1 MSREQRG
8 PNEKLGTVL
17 ALAGISNAGLA
28 RRVNDLGAQR
38 GLTLRYDKTSVA
50 RWVSKGMVPQGAAP
64 HLIAAAIGAKL
75 GRPVPLH
82 EIGLA
87 DADPAPEVG
96 LAFPR
101 DVAEAVRS
109 ATELYRL
116 DLAGR
121 RAGSGGIWQ
130 SLAGSFSVSAYAT
143 PASRWLISPA
153 DPSVERDANAA
164 RTAVLGPQGT
174 TEGARTGA
182 GAHGAPGRAAGS
194 SDVETTTESSTTA
207 PAASSTEP
215 SPTPDTADG
224 AAHGTPDAGGYS
236 RVPAGPAETPGS
248 RRQSGPPA
256 AAGARPAAGA
266 QAADPPGPGTP
277 APGSPRTAS
286 IPTQPGP
293 QNTSASGTAASA
305 SARAVR
311 SDRAAKAAPAPSAP
325 PRRGG
330 GGASTGTG
338 TGTLAPPVTS
348 DISPLR
354 VGHSDVAKLREA
366 AQDARRWDSKYGG
379 GDWRSSMV
387 PECLRVDAAPLLL
400 GSYSDEVGRALFG
413 AAAELTRLA
422 GWMAFDTGQQE
433 AAQRYYIQ
441 ALRLARAAADV
452 PLGGYVLASMSLQAT
467 YRGFAD
473 EGVDL
478 AQAAVERNRG
488 LATARTMSF
497 FRLVEARAHA
507 KANDAPAAGA
517 ALKAAEGWL
526 ERSRDGDADPSWLGF
541 YSYDRFAADAAECHL
556 DLKAPRQVRRFTEQA
571 LSRPTEEFVRSHGL
585 RLVVSAVAELESGN
599 LDAACAAGTRAVE
612 VAGRISSA
620 RTTEYVRDLL
630 HRLEPYGH
638 EPRVAELRE
647 RARPLLV
654 APA

>member
-8 PNEKLGTVL
+8 PNEKLGAVL

-64 HLIAAAIGAKL
+64 HLIAAAIGQKL

-101 DVAEAVRS
+101 DVGQAVKS

-130 SLAGSFSVSAYAT
+130 SLAGSFAVSAYAT
-143 PASRWLISPA
+143 PASRWLITPA
-153 DPSVERDANAA
+153 DSSVAREASPSD
-164 RTAVLGPQGT
+164 GS
-174 TEGARTGA
+174 
-182 GAHGAPGRAAGS
+182 GAPL
-194 SDVETTTESSTTA
+194 
-207 PAASSTEP
+207 
-215 SPTPDTADG
+215 
-224 AAHGTPDAGGYS
+224 
-236 RVPAGPAETPGS
+236 
-248 RRQSGPPA
+248 
-256 AAGARPAAGA
+256 
-266 QAADPPGPGTP
+266 
-277 APGSPRTAS
+277 
-286 IPTQPGP
+286 
-293 QNTSASGTAASA
+293 
-305 SARAVR
+305 
-311 SDRAAKAAPAPSAP
+311 K
-325 PRRGG
+325 
-330 GGASTGTG
+330 
-338 TGTLAPPVTS
+338 
-348 DISPLR
+348 
-354 VGHSDVAKLREA
+354 VGHSDVRKLREA
-366 AQDARRWDSKYGG
+366 AEDARRWDSKYGG

-387 PECLRVDAAPLLL
+387 PECLRVEAAPLLL
-400 GSYSDEVGRALFG
+400 GSYSDDVGRSLFG

-467 YRGFAD
+467 YRGFGD

-478 AQAAVERNRG
+478 AQAALERNRG
-488 LATARTMSF
+488 LATARTLSF

-507 KANDAPAAGA
+507 RAGDAQAAGA
-517 ALKAAEGWL
+517 ALRSAESWL
-526 ERSRDGDADPSWLGF
+526 ERSRPGDSDPSWLGF
-541 YSYDRFAADAAECHL
+541 YSYDRFAADAAECYR

-571 LSRPTEEFVRSHGL
+571 LSKPTEEFVRSHGL

-599 LDAACAAGTRAVE
+599 LDAACEQGVRAVE

-620 RTTEYVRDLL
+620 RTTEYVKDLL
-630 HRLEPYGH
+630 HRLEPYGD
-638 EPRVAELRE
+638 EPRVVELRE
-647 RARPLLV
+647 RARPLLMTT
-654 APA
+654 A

>member
-50 RWVSKGMVPQGAAP
+50 RWVAKGMVPQGAAP
-64 HLIAAAIGAKL
+64 HLIAAAIGQKL

-101 DVAEAVRS
+101 DVGEAVRS
-109 ATELYRL
+109 ATDLYRL

-121 RAGSGGIWQ
+121 RAGGGGIWQ
-130 SLAGSFSVSAYAT
+130 SLAGSFAVSAYAT
-143 PASRWLISPA
+143 PASRWLITPA
-153 DPSVERDANAA
+153 DPSVER
-164 RTAVLGPQGT
+164 
-174 TEGARTGA
+174 E
-182 GAHGAPGRAAGS
+182 AP
-194 SDVETTTESSTTA
+194 
-207 PAASSTEP
+207 
-215 SPTPDTADG
+215 
-224 AAHGTPDAGGYS
+224 
-236 RVPAGPAETPGS
+236 
-248 RRQSGPPA
+248 PPA
-256 AAGARPAAGA
+256 
-266 QAADPPGPGTP
+266 
-277 APGSPRTAS
+277 
-286 IPTQPGP
+286 
-293 QNTSASGTAASA
+293 
-305 SARAVR
+305 
-311 SDRAAKAAPAPSAP
+311 
-325 PRRGG
+325 G
-330 GGASTGTG
+330 GGAAAATEH
-338 TGTLAPPVTS
+338 A
-348 DISPLR
+348 R

-366 AQDARRWDSKYGG
+366 AEDARRWDSKYGG

-413 AAAELTRLA
+413 ATAELTRLA

-478 AQAAVERNRG
+478 AQAALERNRG

-507 KANDAPAAGA
+507 KAGDGVAAAGA
-517 ALKAAEGWL
+517 LKSAEGWL
-526 ERSRDGDADPSWLGF
+526 ERSREGDGDPTWLGF
-541 YSYDRFAADAAECHL
+541 YSYDRFCADAAECYR
-556 DLKAPRQVRRFTEQA
+556 DLKAPREVRRFTEQA

-630 HRLEPYGH
+630 HRLEPYGD
-638 EPRVAELRE
+638 EPRVMELRE

-654 APA
+654 TPA

>member
-8 PNEKLGTVL
+8 PNEKLGAVL

-64 HLIAAAIGAKL
+64 HLIAAAIGQKL

-101 DVAEAVRS
+101 DVGQAVRS
-109 ATELYRL
+109 ATDLYRL

-130 SLAGSFSVSAYAT
+130 SLAGSFAVSAYAT
-143 PASRWLISPA
+143 PASRWLITPA
-153 DPSVERDANAA
+153 DSSVARDAS
-164 RTAVLGPQGT
+164 PS
-174 TEGARTGA
+174 EGS
-182 GAHGAPGRAAGS
+182 GAPL
-194 SDVETTTESSTTA
+194 
-207 PAASSTEP
+207 
-215 SPTPDTADG
+215 
-224 AAHGTPDAGGYS
+224 
-236 RVPAGPAETPGS
+236 
-248 RRQSGPPA
+248 
-256 AAGARPAAGA
+256 
-266 QAADPPGPGTP
+266 
-277 APGSPRTAS
+277 
-286 IPTQPGP
+286 
-293 QNTSASGTAASA
+293 
-305 SARAVR
+305 
-311 SDRAAKAAPAPSAP
+311 K
-325 PRRGG
+325 
-330 GGASTGTG
+330 
-338 TGTLAPPVTS
+338 
-348 DISPLR
+348 
-354 VGHSDVAKLREA
+354 VGHSDVQKLREA
-366 AQDARRWDSKYGG
+366 AEDARRWDSKYGG

-387 PECLRVDAAPLLL
+387 PECLRVEAAPLLL

-413 AAAELTRLA
+413 ASAELTRLA

-467 YRGFAD
+467 YRGFGD

-478 AQAAVERNRG
+478 AQAALERNRG

-507 KANDAPAAGA
+507 RASDAHAAGA
-517 ALKAAEGWL
+517 ALRSSESWL
-526 ERSRDGDADPSWLGF
+526 ERARDGDGDPSWLGF
-541 YSYDRFAADAAECHL
+541 YGYDRFAADAAECYR

-571 LSRPTEEFVRSHGL
+571 LSKPTEEFVRSHGL

-599 LDAACAAGTRAVE
+599 LDAACEQGVRAVE

-620 RTTEYVRDLL
+620 RTTEYVKDLL
-630 HRLEPYGH
+630 HRLEPYGD
-638 EPRVAELRE
+638 EPRVVELRE
-647 RARPLLV
+647 RARPLLMT
-654 APA
+654 PA

>member
-1 MSREQRG
+1 MSRELRE
-8 PNEKLGTVL
+8 PNEKLGAVL

-101 DVAEAVRS
+101 DVGAAVRS
-109 ATELYRL
+109 ATDLYRL

-121 RAGSGGIWQ
+121 RGGGGIWQ

-153 DPSVERDANAA
+153 DSSVA
-164 RTAVLGPQGT
+164 REPGPVRQPV
-174 TEGARTGA
+174 A
-182 GAHGAPGRAAGS
+182 
-194 SDVETTTESSTTA
+194 
-207 PAASSTEP
+207 
-215 SPTPDTADG
+215 
-224 AAHGTPDAGGYS
+224 
-236 RVPAGPAETPGS
+236 AETPPEI
-248 RRQSGPPA
+248 PPA
-256 AAGARPAAGA
+256 AVAQPVGRPAAQPSAAA
-266 QAADPPGPGTP
+266 QPSTAQPSTVGHRSAAGHPSAVGHRSAVTQPSAAASPSPVVP
-277 APGSPRTAS
+277 A
-286 IPTQPGP
+286 QPGP
-293 QNTSASGTAASA
+293 ETPLGQGPLPSPAQAPAQ
-305 SARAVR
+305 
-311 SDRAAKAAPAPSAP
+311 APAP
-325 PRRGG
+325 
-330 GGASTGTG
+330 ASTPASIGPT
-338 TGTLAPPVTS
+338 APLLDV
-348 DISPLR
+348 SPQR
-354 VGHSDVAKLREA
+354 VGHSDVTKLREA
-366 AQDARRWDSKYGG
+366 AEDARRWDSKYGG

-400 GSYSDEVGRALFG
+400 GSYTDEVGRALFG
-413 AAAELTRLA
+413 ATAELTRLA

-467 YRGFAD
+467 YRDFPD

-507 KANDAPAAGA
+507 KAGDPVAAGA
-517 ALKAAEGWL
+517 ALRAAEGWL
-526 ERSRDGDADPSWLGF
+526 ERARAGDADPTWLGF
-541 YSYDRFAADAAECHL
+541 YSYDRFAADAAECYR
-556 DLKAPRQVRRFTEQA
+556 DLKLPRQVRRFTEQA
-571 LSRPTEEFVRSHGL
+571 LSRPTEEYVRSHGL

-630 HRLEPYGH
+630 HRLEPYGD

>member
-64 HLIAAAIGAKL
+64 HLIAAAIGQKL

-101 DVAEAVRS
+101 DVGQAVRA

-121 RAGSGGIWQ
+121 RAGTGGIWQ
-130 SLAGSFSVSAYAT
+130 SLAGSFAVSAYAT
-143 PASRWLISPA
+143 PASRWLITPA
-153 DPSVERDANAA
+153 DSSVA
-164 RTAVLGPQGT
+164 R
-174 TEGARTGA
+174 E
-182 GAHGAPGRAAGS
+182 AGS
-194 SDVETTTESSTTA
+194 
-207 PAASSTEP
+207 
-215 SPTPDTADG
+215 
-224 AAHGTPDAGGYS
+224 
-236 RVPAGPAETPGS
+236 AEGS
-248 RRQSGPPA
+248 
-256 AAGARPAAGA
+256 
-266 QAADPPGPGTP
+266 
-277 APGSPRTAS
+277 GSPL
-286 IPTQPGP
+286 
-293 QNTSASGTAASA
+293 
-305 SARAVR
+305 
-311 SDRAAKAAPAPSAP
+311 K
-325 PRRGG
+325 
-330 GGASTGTG
+330 
-338 TGTLAPPVTS
+338 
-348 DISPLR
+348 
-354 VGHSDVAKLREA
+354 VGHSDVQKLREA
-366 AQDARRWDSKYGG
+366 AEDARRWDSKYGG

-387 PECLRVDAAPLLL
+387 PECLRVEAAPLLL

-413 AAAELTRLA
+413 ASAELTRLA

-452 PLGGYVLASMSLQAT
+452 PLGGYVLATMSLQAT
-467 YRGFAD
+467 YRGFGD

-478 AQAAVERNRG
+478 AQAALERNRG

-507 KANDAPAAGA
+507 RAGDAAAAGA

-526 ERSRDGDADPSWLGF
+526 ERARDGDNDPTWLGF
-541 YSYDRFAADAAECHL
+541 YGYDRFAADAAECYR

-599 LDAACAAGTRAVE
+599 LDAACEQGVRAVE

-620 RTTEYVRDLL
+620 RTTEYVKDLL
-630 HRLEPYGH
+630 HRLEPYGD
-638 EPRVAELRE
+638 EPRVIELRE
-647 RARPLLV
+647 RARPLLMT
-654 APA
+654 PA

>member
-1 MSREQRG
+1 MSRELRE
-8 PNEKLGTVL
+8 PNEKLGAVL

-101 DVAEAVRS
+101 DMGAAVRS
-109 ATELYRL
+109 ATDLYRL

-121 RAGSGGIWQ
+121 RGGGGIWQ
-130 SLAGSFSVSAYAT
+130 SLAGSFSVAAYAT

-153 DPSVERDANAA
+153 DGSVA
-164 RTAVLGPQGT
+164 R
-174 TEGARTGA
+174 E
-182 GAHGAPGRAAGS
+182 
-194 SDVETTTESSTTA
+194 
-207 PAASSTEP
+207 
-215 SPTPDTADG
+215 
-224 AAHGTPDAGGYS
+224 
-236 RVPAGPAETPGS
+236 PAGPAPAPA
-248 RRQSGPPA
+248 GPAPA
-256 AAGARPAAGA
+256 AVAVPVQPSGEQGPAGPA
-266 QAADPPGPGTP
+266 GPEPQPSAHQPLQPQPQPQSQPQSSDP
-277 APGSPRTAS
+277 AP
-286 IPTQPGP
+286 Q
-293 QNTSASGTAASA
+293 
-305 SARAVR
+305 
-311 SDRAAKAAPAPSAP
+311 
-325 PRRGG
+325 
-330 GGASTGTG
+330 
-338 TGTLAPPVTS
+338 
-348 DISPLR
+348 R

-366 AQDARRWDSKYGG
+366 AEDARRWDSKYGG

-400 GSYSDEVGRALFG
+400 GSYTDEVGRALFG
-413 AAAELTRLA
+413 ATAELTRLA

-441 ALRLARAAADV
+441 ALRLARAAGDV

-467 YRGFAD
+467 YRDFPD

-507 KANDAPAAGA
+507 KAGDSAAAGA
-517 ALKAAEGWL
+517 ALRAAEGWL
-526 ERSRDGDADPSWLGF
+526 ERARAGDPDPTWLGF
-541 YSYDRFAADAAECHL
+541 YSYDRFAADAAECYR
-556 DLKAPRQVRRFTEQA
+556 DLKLPGQVRRFTEQA
-571 LSRPTEEFVRSHGL
+571 LSRPTEEYVRSHGL

-630 HRLEPYGH
+630 HRLEPYGD

>member
-8 PNEKLGTVL
+8 PNEKLGAVL

-64 HLIAAAIGAKL
+64 HLIAAAISQKL

-101 DVAEAVRS
+101 DVGQAVKS

-121 RAGSGGIWQ
+121 RTGTGGIWQ
-130 SLAGSFSVSAYAT
+130 SLAGSFAVSAYAT
-143 PASRWLISPA
+143 PASRWLITPA
-153 DPSVERDANAA
+153 DSSVAREVSPS
-164 RTAVLGPQGT
+164 
-174 TEGARTGA
+174 EGS
-182 GAHGAPGRAAGS
+182 GAPL
-194 SDVETTTESSTTA
+194 
-207 PAASSTEP
+207 
-215 SPTPDTADG
+215 
-224 AAHGTPDAGGYS
+224 
-236 RVPAGPAETPGS
+236 
-248 RRQSGPPA
+248 
-256 AAGARPAAGA
+256 
-266 QAADPPGPGTP
+266 
-277 APGSPRTAS
+277 
-286 IPTQPGP
+286 
-293 QNTSASGTAASA
+293 
-305 SARAVR
+305 
-311 SDRAAKAAPAPSAP
+311 K
-325 PRRGG
+325 
-330 GGASTGTG
+330 
-338 TGTLAPPVTS
+338 
-348 DISPLR
+348 
-354 VGHSDVAKLREA
+354 VGHSDVQKLREA
-366 AQDARRWDSKYGG
+366 ADDARRWDSKYGG

-387 PECLRVDAAPLLL
+387 PECLRVEAAPLLL

-413 AAAELTRLA
+413 ASAELTRLA

-467 YRGFAD
+467 YRGFGD

-478 AQAAVERNRG
+478 AQAALERNRG

-507 KANDAPAAGA
+507 RAGDAQAAGA

-526 ERSRDGDADPSWLGF
+526 ERSREGDNDPSWLGF
-541 YSYDRFAADAAECHL
+541 YSYDRFAADAAECYR

-571 LSRPTEEFVRSHGL
+571 LSKPTEEFVRSHGL

-599 LDAACAAGTRAVE
+599 LDAACEQGVRAVE

-620 RTTEYVRDLL
+620 RTTEYVKDLL
-630 HRLEPYGH
+630 HRLEPYGD
-638 EPRVAELRE
+638 EPRVVELRE
-647 RARPLLV
+647 RARPLLM

>member
-8 PNEKLGTVL
+8 PNEKLGAVL

-64 HLIAAAIGAKL
+64 HLIAAAIGQKL

-101 DVAEAVRS
+101 DVGQAVKS

-130 SLAGSFSVSAYAT
+130 SLAGSFAVSAYAT
-143 PASRWLISPA
+143 PASRWLITPA
-153 DPSVERDANAA
+153 DSSVA
-164 RTAVLGPQGT
+164 R
-174 TEGARTGA
+174 E
-182 GAHGAPGRAAGS
+182 AGS
-194 SDVETTTESSTTA
+194 
-207 PAASSTEP
+207 
-215 SPTPDTADG
+215 
-224 AAHGTPDAGGYS
+224 
-236 RVPAGPAETPGS
+236 AEGS
-248 RRQSGPPA
+248 
-256 AAGARPAAGA
+256 
-266 QAADPPGPGTP
+266 
-277 APGSPRTAS
+277 
-286 IPTQPGP
+286 
-293 QNTSASGTAASA
+293 
-305 SARAVR
+305 
-311 SDRAAKAAPAPSAP
+311 AAP
-325 PRRGG
+325 
-330 GGASTGTG
+330 
-338 TGTLAPPVTS
+338 
-348 DISPLR
+348 IK
-354 VGHSDVAKLREA
+354 VGHSDVQKLREA
-366 AQDARRWDSKYGG
+366 AEDARRWDSKYGG

-387 PECLRVDAAPLLL
+387 PECLRVEAAPLLL
-400 GSYSDEVGRALFG
+400 GCYSDEVGRALFG
-413 AAAELTRLA
+413 ASAELTRLA

-467 YRGFAD
+467 YRGFGD

-478 AQAAVERNRG
+478 AQAALERNRG

-507 KANDAPAAGA
+507 RAGDAQAAGA

-526 ERSRDGDADPSWLGF
+526 ERSREGDNDPTWLGF
-541 YSYDRFAADAAECHL
+541 YGYDRFAADAAECYR

-571 LSRPTEEFVRSHGL
+571 LSKPTEEFVRSHGL

-599 LDAACAAGTRAVE
+599 LDAACEQGVRAVE

-620 RTTEYVRDLL
+620 RTTEYVKDLL
-630 HRLEPYGH
+630 HRLEPYGD
-638 EPRVAELRE
+638 EPRVVELRE
-647 RARPLLV
+647 RARPLLM

>member
-1 MSREQRG
+1 MSRDIRG

-64 HLIAAAIGAKL
+64 HLIASAIGSKL

-101 DVAEAVRS
+101 DVGAAVRS

-121 RAGSGGIWQ
+121 RAGGGGIWQ
-130 SLAGSFSVSAYAT
+130 SLAGSFAVSAYAT

-153 DPSVERDANAA
+153 DSSVAREAAEARDRDA
-164 RTAVLGPQGT
+164 
-174 TEGARTGA
+174 
-182 GAHGAPGRAAGS
+182 
-194 SDVETTTESSTTA
+194 
-207 PAASSTEP
+207 
-215 SPTPDTADG
+215 
-224 AAHGTPDAGGYS
+224 
-236 RVPAGPAETPGS
+236 
-248 RRQSGPPA
+248 A
-256 AAGARPAAGA
+256 AAGDAG
-266 QAADPPGPGTP
+266 
-277 APGSPRTAS
+277 
-286 IPTQPGP
+286 IPQH
-293 QNTSASGTAASA
+293 
-305 SARAVR
+305 
-311 SDRAAKAAPAPSAP
+311 
-325 PRRGG
+325 
-330 GGASTGTG
+330 
-338 TGTLAPPVTS
+338 
-348 DISPLR
+348 
-354 VGHSDVAKLREA
+354 VGHSDVTKLREA
-366 AQDARRWDSKYGG
+366 AEDARRWDSKYGG

-400 GSYSDEVGRALFG
+400 ASYSDEVGRALFG
-413 AAAELTRLA
+413 ATSELTRLA

-478 AQAAVERNRG
+478 AQAALERNRG

-497 FRLVEARAHA
+497 FRLVEARAQA
-507 KANDAPAAGA
+507 KAGEARACEV

-526 ERSRDGDADPSWLGF
+526 ERSRGGDPDPAWLDF
-541 YSYDRFAADAAECHL
+541 YSYERFAADAAECYR
-556 DLKAPRQVRRFTEQA
+556 DLRLPRQVRRFTEQA

-630 HRLEPYGH
+630 HRLEPYGD
-638 EPRVAELRE
+638 EPRVVELRE
-647 RARPLLV
+647 RARPLLA

>member
-1 MSREQRG
+1 MSRELRE
-8 PNEKLGTVL
+8 PNEKLGAVL

-96 LAFPR
+96 LSFPR
-101 DVAEAVRS
+101 DVGAAVRS
-109 ATELYRL
+109 ATDLYRL

-121 RAGSGGIWQ
+121 RGGGGIWQ
-130 SLAGSFSVSAYAT
+130 SLAGSFAVSAYAT

-153 DPSVERDANAA
+153 DSSVA
-164 RTAVLGPQGT
+164 R
-174 TEGARTGA
+174 E
-182 GAHGAPGRAAGS
+182 PGSGSARAAS
-194 SDVETTTESSTTA
+194 A
-207 PAASSTEP
+207 
-215 SPTPDTADG
+215 
-224 AAHGTPDAGGYS
+224 
-236 RVPAGPAETPGS
+236 
-248 RRQSGPPA
+248 
-256 AAGARPAAGA
+256 
-266 QAADPPGPGTP
+266 PGTP
-277 APGSPRTAS
+277 PEGLGTGPPSTVVPAQPVTETPHAPGEQALLP
-286 IPTQPGP
+286 
-293 QNTSASGTAASA
+293 AAVVPVA
-305 SARAVR
+305 AVP
-311 SDRAAKAAPAPSAP
+311 AAPAPA
-325 PRRGG
+325 
-330 GGASTGTG
+330 A
-338 TGTLAPPVTS
+338 VTPS
-348 DISPLR
+348 DLTPQR
-354 VGHSDVAKLREA
+354 VGHSDVTKLREA
-366 AQDARRWDSKYGG
+366 AEDARRWDSKYGG

-413 AAAELTRLA
+413 ATAELTRLA

-467 YRGFAD
+467 YRDFPD

-507 KANDAPAAGA
+507 KAGDSAAAGA
-517 ALKAAEGWL
+517 ALRAAEGWL
-526 ERSRDGDADPSWLGF
+526 ERAREGDADPTWLGF
-541 YSYDRFAADAAECHL
+541 YSYDRFAADAAECYR
-556 DLKAPRQVRRFTEQA
+556 DLKLPRQVRRFTEQA
-571 LSRPTEEFVRSHGL
+571 LSRPTEEYARSHGL

-620 RTTEYVRDLL
+620 RTNEYVRDLL
-630 HRLEPYGH
+630 HRLEPYGD

>member
-1 MSREQRG
+1 MSRELRE
-8 PNEKLGTVL
+8 PNEKLGAVL

-101 DVAEAVRS
+101 DVGAAVRS
-109 ATELYRL
+109 ATDLYRL
-116 DLAGR
+116 DLVGR
-121 RAGSGGIWQ
+121 RGGGGIWQ

-153 DPSVERDANAA
+153 DSSVAREPVAREPVPGAA
-164 RTAVLGPQGT
+164 PP
-174 TEGARTGA
+174 EGLPAPP
-182 GAHGAPGRAAGS
+182 GAHVGGVPAQPSRETPPHAPPAP
-194 SDVETTTESSTTA
+194 A
-207 PAASSTEP
+207 PAAPE
-215 SPTPDTADG
+215 
-224 AAHGTPDAGGYS
+224 AGG
-236 RVPAGPAETPGS
+236 
-248 RRQSGPPA
+248 
-256 AAGARPAAGA
+256 
-266 QAADPPGPGTP
+266 
-277 APGSPRTAS
+277 
-286 IPTQPGP
+286 P
-293 QNTSASGTAASA
+293 Q
-305 SARAVR
+305 
-311 SDRAAKAAPAPSAP
+311 
-325 PRRGG
+325 
-330 GGASTGTG
+330 
-338 TGTLAPPVTS
+338 
-348 DISPLR
+348 R
-354 VGHSDVAKLREA
+354 VGHSDVTKLREA
-366 AQDARRWDSKYGG
+366 AEDARRWDSKYGG

-400 GSYSDEVGRALFG
+400 GSYTDEVGRALFG
-413 AAAELTRLA
+413 ATAELTRLA

-467 YRGFAD
+467 YRDFPD

-507 KANDAPAAGA
+507 KAGDSAAAGA
-517 ALKAAEGWL
+517 ALRASEGWL
-526 ERSRDGDADPSWLGF
+526 ERARDGDADPTWLGF
-541 YSYDRFAADAAECHL
+541 YSYDRFAADAAECYS
-556 DLKAPRQVRRFTEQA
+556 DLKLPRQVRRFTEQA
-571 LSRPTEEFVRSHGL
+571 LSRPTEEYVRSHGL

-630 HRLEPYGH
+630 HRLEPYGD

-654 APA
+654 TPA

>member
-101 DVAEAVRS
+101 NVDAAVRS

-153 DPSVERDANAA
+153 DPSVA
-164 RTAVLGPQGT
+164 RTPATVGGQPPGAQG
-174 TEGARTGA
+174 AP
-182 GAHGAPGRAAGS
+182 GAHGAAGTPPQPGLP
-194 SDVETTTESSTTA
+194 ETSPQQNGTA
-207 PAASSTEP
+207 PA
-215 SPTPDTADG
+215 
-224 AAHGTPDAGGYS
+224 
-236 RVPAGPAETPGS
+236 PGHS
-248 RRQSGPPA
+248 LL
-256 AAGARPAAGA
+256 
-266 QAADPPGPGTP
+266 
-277 APGSPRTAS
+277 
-286 IPTQPGP
+286 IPKQPGP
-293 QNTSASGTAASA
+293 ESGADASS
-305 SARAVR
+305 
-311 SDRAAKAAPAPSAP
+311 
-325 PRRGG
+325 
-330 GGASTGTG
+330 
-338 TGTLAPPVTS
+338 
-348 DISPLR
+348 LR
-354 VGHSDVAKLREA
+354 VGHSDVSKLREA

-517 ALKAAEGWL
+517 ALKASESWL
-526 ERSRDGDADPSWLGF
+526 ERSREGDADPAWLGF

-630 HRLEPYGH
+630 HRLEPYGD
-638 EPRVAELRE
+638 EPRVVELRE

>member
-1 MSREQRG
+1 MSRDQRG

-64 HLIAAAIGAKL
+64 HLIAAAIGQKL

-101 DVAEAVRS
+101 DIGEAVKS
-109 ATELYRL
+109 ATDLYRL

-121 RAGSGGIWQ
+121 RGGAGGIWQ
-130 SLAGSFSVSAYAT
+130 SLAGSFAVSAYAT
-143 PASRWLISPA
+143 PVSRWLITPA
-153 DPSVERDANAA
+153 DSSVERP
-164 RTAVLGPQGT
+164 V
-174 TEGARTGA
+174 
-182 GAHGAPGRAAGS
+182 
-194 SDVETTTESSTTA
+194 
-207 PAASSTEP
+207 
-215 SPTPDTADG
+215 
-224 AAHGTPDAGGYS
+224 
-236 RVPAGPAETPGS
+236 
-248 RRQSGPPA
+248 PPA
-256 AAGARPAAGA
+256 AAESGPDAEAERAGEPCA
-266 QAADPPGPGTP
+266 LEENGFT
-277 APGSPRTAS
+277 
-286 IPTQPGP
+286 
-293 QNTSASGTAASA
+293 
-305 SARAVR
+305 
-311 SDRAAKAAPAPSAP
+311 
-325 PRRGG
+325 
-330 GGASTGTG
+330 
-338 TGTLAPPVTS
+338 
-348 DISPLR
+348 R

-366 AQDARRWDSKYGG
+366 AEDARRWDSKYGG

-413 AAAELTRLA
+413 ATAELTRLA

-488 LATARTMSF
+488 LATARTLSF

-507 KANDAPAAGA
+507 KASDSAAAGA
-517 ALKAAEGWL
+517 ALRAAEGWL
-526 ERSRDGDADPSWLGF
+526 ERSREGDADPSWLGF
-541 YSYDRFAADAAECHL
+541 YSYDRFAADAAECYR
-556 DLKAPRQVRRFTEQA
+556 DLKLPRQVRRFTEQA

-599 LDAACAAGTRAVE
+599 LDAACAAGVRAVE
-612 VAGRISSA
+612 VANRISSA

-630 HRLEPYGH
+630 HRLEPYGD

-647 RARPLLV
+647 RARPLLMTT
-654 APA
+654 A

>member
-64 HLIAAAIGAKL
+64 HLIAAAIGQKL

-101 DVAEAVRS
+101 DVGQAVRS

-121 RAGSGGIWQ
+121 KAGSGGIWQ
-130 SLAGSFSVSAYAT
+130 SLAGSFAVSAYAT
-143 PASRWLISPA
+143 PASRWLITPA
-153 DPSVERDANAA
+153 DSSVA
-164 RTAVLGPQGT
+164 REV
-174 TEGARTGA
+174 
-182 GAHGAPGRAAGS
+182 
-194 SDVETTTESSTTA
+194 
-207 PAASSTEP
+207 
-215 SPTPDTADG
+215 
-224 AAHGTPDAGGYS
+224 
-236 RVPAGPAETPGS
+236 GPAEGS
-248 RRQSGPPA
+248 
-256 AAGARPAAGA
+256 GA
-266 QAADPPGPGTP
+266 
-277 APGSPRTAS
+277 
-286 IPTQPGP
+286 P
-293 QNTSASGTAASA
+293 Q
-305 SARAVR
+305 
-311 SDRAAKAAPAPSAP
+311 K
-325 PRRGG
+325 
-330 GGASTGTG
+330 
-338 TGTLAPPVTS
+338 
-348 DISPLR
+348 
-354 VGHSDVAKLREA
+354 VGHSDVQKLREA
-366 AQDARRWDSKYGG
+366 AEDARRWDSKYGG

-387 PECLRVDAAPLLL
+387 PECLRVEAAPLLL
-400 GSYSDEVGRALFG
+400 GAYSDEVGRALFG
-413 AAAELTRLA
+413 ASAELTRLA

-441 ALRLARAAADV
+441 SLRLARAAADV

-467 YRGFAD
+467 YRGFGD

-478 AQAAVERNRG
+478 AQAALERNRG

-507 KANDAPAAGA
+507 RAGDAQAAGT

-526 ERSRDGDADPSWLGF
+526 ERARDGDNDPSWLGF
-541 YSYDRFAADAAECHL
+541 YSYDRFAADAAECYR
-556 DLKAPRQVRRFTEQA
+556 DLKAPRQVRRFTEHA
-571 LSRPTEEFVRSHGL
+571 LSKPTEEFVRSHGL

-599 LDAACAAGTRAVE
+599 LDAACEQGVRAVE

-620 RTTEYVRDLL
+620 RTTEYVKDLL
-630 HRLEPYGH
+630 HRLEPYGD
-638 EPRVAELRE
+638 EPQVVELRE
-647 RARPLLV
+647 RARPLLM

>member
-1 MSREQRG
+1 MSRELRE
-8 PNEKLGTVL
+8 PNEKLGAVL

-101 DVAEAVRS
+101 DVGAAVRS
-109 ATELYRL
+109 ATDLYRL

-121 RAGSGGIWQ
+121 RGGGGIWQ
-130 SLAGSFSVSAYAT
+130 SLAGSFSVAAYAT

-153 DPSVERDANAA
+153 DGSVA
-164 RTAVLGPQGT
+164 REP
-174 TEGARTGA
+174 A
-182 GAHGAPGRAAGS
+182 GVGGS
-194 SDVETTTESSTTA
+194 VQA
-207 PAASSTEP
+207 PAASSAVTP
-215 SPTPDTADG
+215 SAHDVPVHDPPAGQTGGPTGGRVGGRVGGRAGERTG
-224 AAHGTPDAGGYS
+224 GQAGG
-236 RVPAGPAETPGS
+236 
-248 RRQSGPPA
+248 
-256 AAGARPAAGA
+256 
-266 QAADPPGPGTP
+266 QA
-277 APGSPRTAS
+277 
-286 IPTQPGP
+286 
-293 QNTSASGTAASA
+293 
-305 SARAVR
+305 
-311 SDRAAKAAPAPSAP
+311 AAPATGPTTGPATGAAGSLPAP
-325 PRRGG
+325 P
-330 GGASTGTG
+330 STVVPAQPGLETPRDHG
-338 TGTLAPPVTS
+338 Q
-348 DISPLR
+348 R

-366 AQDARRWDSKYGG
+366 AEDARRWDSKYGG

-413 AAAELTRLA
+413 ATAELTRLA

-467 YRGFAD
+467 YRDFPD

-507 KANDAPAAGA
+507 KAGDSAAAGA
-517 ALKAAEGWL
+517 ALRAAEGWL
-526 ERSRDGDADPSWLGF
+526 ERARAGDPDPTWLGF
-541 YSYDRFAADAAECHL
+541 YSYDRFAADAAECYR
-556 DLKAPRQVRRFTEQA
+556 DLKLPRQVRRFTEQA
-571 LSRPTEEFVRSHGL
+571 LSRPTEEYVRSHGL

-630 HRLEPYGH
+630 HRLEPYGD

-654 APA
+654 AQA

>member
-101 DVAEAVRS
+101 DVGEAVRS

-153 DPSVERDANAA
+153 DPSVARASTAA
-164 RTAVLGPQGT
+164 VAAILGTQGT
-174 TEGARTGA
+174 HNTQGARGA
-182 GAHGAPGRAAGS
+182 S
-194 SDVETTTESSTTA
+194 
-207 PAASSTEP
+207 
-215 SPTPDTADG
+215 
-224 AAHGTPDAGGYS
+224 
-236 RVPAGPAETPGS
+236 
-248 RRQSGPPA
+248 
-256 AAGARPAAGA
+256 GA
-266 QAADPPGPGTP
+266 QAASSAPGTPQGPGSSLPSGSHGQPGASLTSGSHGHEGGPGSAPAQDASEQSTASAGHRAATGPGTSLMP
-277 APGSPRTAS
+277 RHGSTPTAGHGSTPTAGHGLS
-286 IPTQPGP
+286 IPVQPGP
-293 QNTSASGTAASA
+293 DSAHD
-305 SARAVR
+305 V
-311 SDRAAKAAPAPSAP
+311 
-325 PRRGG
+325 
-330 GGASTGTG
+330 
-338 TGTLAPPVTS
+338 
-348 DISPLR
+348 SPLR
-354 VGHSDVAKLREA
+354 VGHSDVSKLREA

-630 HRLEPYGH
+630 HRLEPYGD
-638 EPRVAELRE
+638 EPRVVELRE

>member
-1 MSREQRG
+1 MSRELRG

-101 DVAEAVRS
+101 DVGEAVRS

-130 SLAGSFSVSAYAT
+130 SLAGSFAVSAYAT
-143 PASRWLISPA
+143 PASRWLITPA
-153 DPSVERDANAA
+153 DSSVARDPTVARAA
-164 RTAVLGPQGT
+164 Q
-174 TEGARTGA
+174 
-182 GAHGAPGRAAGS
+182 GAHGSPG
-194 SDVETTTESSTTA
+194 
-207 PAASSTEP
+207 
-215 SPTPDTADG
+215 
-224 AAHGTPDAGGYS
+224 AHGVSAGQG
-236 RVPAGPAETPGS
+236 
-248 RRQSGPPA
+248 
-256 AAGARPAAGA
+256 
-266 QAADPPGPGTP
+266 GPG
-277 APGSPRTAS
+277 GD
-286 IPTQPGP
+286 
-293 QNTSASGTAASA
+293 SAGE
-305 SARAVR
+305 
-311 SDRAAKAAPAPSAP
+311 
-325 PRRGG
+325 
-330 GGASTGTG
+330 
-338 TGTLAPPVTS
+338 
-348 DISPLR
+348 ISPLR

-366 AQDARRWDSKYGG
+366 ASDARRWDSKYGG

-400 GSYSDEVGRALFG
+400 GAYSDEVGRGLFG
-413 AAAELTRLA
+413 ATAELTRLA

-478 AQAAVERNRG
+478 AQAALERNRG

-507 KANDAPAAGA
+507 KAGDAVAAGA

-526 ERSRDGDADPSWLGF
+526 ERSRDGDADPAWLGF
-541 YSYDRFAADAAECHL
+541 YSYDRFAADAAECYR

-630 HRLEPYGH
+630 HRLEPYGD
-638 EPRVAELRE
+638 EPRVVELRE

-654 APA
+654 SPA

>member
-8 PNEKLGTVL
+8 PNDKLGTVL

-64 HLIAAAIGAKL
+64 HLIAAAIGQKL

-101 DVAEAVRS
+101 DVGEAVKS

-121 RAGSGGIWQ
+121 RAGGGGIWQ
-130 SLAGSFSVSAYAT
+130 SLAGSFAVSAYAT
-143 PASRWLISPA
+143 PASRWLITPA
-153 DPSVERDANAA
+153 DPSVERNVERTTE
-164 RTAVLGPQGT
+164 RTA
-174 TEGARTGA
+174 ERSADS
-182 GAHGAPGRAAGS
+182 GS
-194 SDVETTTESSTTA
+194 
-207 PAASSTEP
+207 
-215 SPTPDTADG
+215 DG
-224 AAHGTPDAGGYS
+224 AAPD
-236 RVPAGPAETPGS
+236 
-248 RRQSGPPA
+248 
-256 AAGARPAAGA
+256 
-266 QAADPPGPGTP
+266 
-277 APGSPRTAS
+277 
-286 IPTQPGP
+286 
-293 QNTSASGTAASA
+293 SASDDGH
-305 SARAVR
+305 V
-311 SDRAAKAAPAPSAP
+311 
-325 PRRGG
+325 
-330 GGASTGTG
+330 
-338 TGTLAPPVTS
+338 
-348 DISPLR
+348 R
-354 VGHSDVAKLREA
+354 VGHTDVAKLREA
-366 AQDARRWDSKYGG
+366 AEDARRWDSKYGG

-413 AAAELTRLA
+413 ATAELTRLA

-507 KANDAPAAGA
+507 KAGDAATAGA
-517 ALKAAEGWL
+517 ALKAAEAWL
-526 ERSRDGDADPSWLGF
+526 ERARDGDADPSWLGF
-541 YSYDRFAADAAECHL
+541 YSYDRFAADAAECYR

-630 HRLEPYGH
+630 HRLEPYGD

-647 RARPLLV
+647 RARPLLM

>member
-8 PNEKLGTVL
+8 PNEKLGAVL

-64 HLIAAAIGAKL
+64 HLIAAAIGQKL

-101 DVAEAVRS
+101 DVGQAVKS

-130 SLAGSFSVSAYAT
+130 SLAGSFAVSAYAT
-143 PASRWLISPA
+143 PASRWLITPA
-153 DPSVERDANAA
+153 DSSVA
-164 RTAVLGPQGT
+164 REAGSA
-174 TEGARTGA
+174 EGS
-182 GAHGAPGRAAGS
+182 GAP
-194 SDVETTTESSTTA
+194 
-207 PAASSTEP
+207 
-215 SPTPDTADG
+215 
-224 AAHGTPDAGGYS
+224 
-236 RVPAGPAETPGS
+236 
-248 RRQSGPPA
+248 
-256 AAGARPAAGA
+256 
-266 QAADPPGPGTP
+266 
-277 APGSPRTAS
+277 
-286 IPTQPGP
+286 I
-293 QNTSASGTAASA
+293 
-305 SARAVR
+305 
-311 SDRAAKAAPAPSAP
+311 K
-325 PRRGG
+325 
-330 GGASTGTG
+330 
-338 TGTLAPPVTS
+338 
-348 DISPLR
+348 
-354 VGHSDVAKLREA
+354 VGHSDVRKLREA
-366 AQDARRWDSKYGG
+366 AEDARRWDSKYGG

-387 PECLRVDAAPLLL
+387 PECLRVEAAPLLL

-413 AAAELTRLA
+413 ASAELTRLA

-467 YRGFAD
+467 YRGFGD

-478 AQAAVERNRG
+478 AQAALERNRG

-507 KANDAPAAGA
+507 RAGDAQAAGA

-526 ERSRDGDADPSWLGF
+526 ERSRPGDNDPSWLGF
-541 YSYDRFAADAAECHL
+541 YGYDRFAADAAECYR

-571 LSRPTEEFVRSHGL
+571 LSKPTEEFVRSHGL

-599 LDAACAAGTRAVE
+599 LDAACEQGVRAVE

-620 RTTEYVRDLL
+620 RTTEYVKDLL
-630 HRLEPYGH
+630 HRLEPYGD
-638 EPRVAELRE
+638 EPRVVELRE
-647 RARPLLV
+647 RARPLLM

>member
-50 RWVSKGMVPQGAAP
+50 RWVAKGMVPQGAAP

-101 DVAEAVRS
+101 GVAEAVRS

-121 RAGSGGIWQ
+121 RAGGSGIWQ

-143 PASRWLISPA
+143 PASRWLICPA
-153 DPSVERDANAA
+153 DATVERDAGEAA
-164 RTAVLGPQGT
+164 APGNQGTQGAQGARGTAGTPAPAGRTAR
-174 TEGARTGA
+174 GADP
-182 GAHGAPGRAAGS
+182 AP
-194 SDVETTTESSTTA
+194 
-207 PAASSTEP
+207 P
-215 SPTPDTADG
+215 S
-224 AAHGTPDAGGYS
+224 
-236 RVPAGPAETPGS
+236 
-248 RRQSGPPA
+248 
-256 AAGARPAAGA
+256 GARPR
-266 QAADPPGPGTP
+266 PGTP
-277 APGSPRTAS
+277 AALTA
-286 IPTQPGP
+286 Q
-293 QNTSASGTAASA
+293 A
-305 SARAVR
+305 
-311 SDRAAKAAPAPSAP
+311 DRAALGTLGALAARKTPSIPAQPRPDHASPAPAETTTDTTRTVGTAP
-325 PRRGG
+325 AGD
-330 GGASTGTG
+330 
-338 TGTLAPPVTS
+338 V
-348 DISPLR
+348 SPLR
-354 VGHSDVAKLREA
+354 VGHSDVSKLREA

-507 KANDAPAAGA
+507 KANDAAAAGS
-517 ALKAAEGWL
+517 ALTAAESWL
-526 ERSRDGDADPSWLGF
+526 ERSREGDGDPSWLGF

-556 DLKAPRQVRRFTEQA
+556 DLKAPRQVKRFTEQA

>member
-1 MSREQRG
+1 MTREPRG

-64 HLIAAAIGAKL
+64 HLIAAAIGSKL

-101 DVAEAVRS
+101 DIAQAVRS

-121 RAGSGGIWQ
+121 RGGGGIWQ
-130 SLAGSFSVSAYAT
+130 SLAGSFAVSAYAT
-143 PASRWLISPA
+143 PASRWLITPA
-153 DPSVERDANAA
+153 DPSVAREPKDA
-164 RTAVLGPQGT
+164 
-174 TEGARTGA
+174 
-182 GAHGAPGRAAGS
+182 
-194 SDVETTTESSTTA
+194 ESSA
-207 PAASSTEP
+207 GL
-215 SPTPDTADG
+215 DG
-224 AAHGTPDAGGYS
+224 L
-236 RVPAGPAETPGS
+236 
-248 RRQSGPPA
+248 
-256 AAGARPAAGA
+256 A
-266 QAADPPGPGTP
+266 Q
-277 APGSPRTAS
+277 
-286 IPTQPGP
+286 
-293 QNTSASGTAASA
+293 
-305 SARAVR
+305 
-311 SDRAAKAAPAPSAP
+311 
-325 PRRGG
+325 
-330 GGASTGTG
+330 
-338 TGTLAPPVTS
+338 
-348 DISPLR
+348 R
-354 VGHSDVAKLREA
+354 VGHSDVTKLREA
-366 AQDARRWDSKYGG
+366 AEDARRWDSKYGG

-400 GSYSDEVGRALFG
+400 GSYSDEVGRSLFG
-413 AAAELTRLA
+413 ATAELTRLA

-473 EGVDL
+473 DGVDL

-497 FRLVEARAHA
+497 FRLVEARAQA
-507 KANDAPAAGA
+507 KAGDGPACGA
-517 ALKAAEGWL
+517 ALKSAEGWL
-526 ERSRDGDADPSWLGF
+526 ERSRSGDPDPSWLDF
-541 YSYDRFAADAAECHL
+541 YSHERFAADAAECYR
-556 DLKAPRQVRRFTEQA
+556 DLRLPRQVRRFTEQA
-571 LSRPTEEFVRSHGL
+571 LARPTEEFVRSHGL

-599 LDAACAAGTRAVE
+599 LDAACAAGARAVE
-612 VAGRISSA
+612 VANRISSA
-620 RTTEYVRDLL
+620 RTTEYVRDLM
-630 HRLEPYGH
+630 HRLEAYRD

-647 RARPLLV
+647 RARPLLM

>member
-64 HLIAAAIGAKL
+64 HLIAAAIGQKL

-101 DVAEAVRS
+101 DVGQAVRS
-109 ATELYRL
+109 ATDLYRL

-130 SLAGSFSVSAYAT
+130 SLAGSFAVSAYAT
-143 PASRWLISPA
+143 PASRWLITPA
-153 DPSVERDANAA
+153 DTSVARD
-164 RTAVLGPQGT
+164 VGLL
-174 TEGARTGA
+174 EGS
-182 GAHGAPGRAAGS
+182 GAPL
-194 SDVETTTESSTTA
+194 
-207 PAASSTEP
+207 
-215 SPTPDTADG
+215 
-224 AAHGTPDAGGYS
+224 
-236 RVPAGPAETPGS
+236 
-248 RRQSGPPA
+248 
-256 AAGARPAAGA
+256 
-266 QAADPPGPGTP
+266 
-277 APGSPRTAS
+277 
-286 IPTQPGP
+286 
-293 QNTSASGTAASA
+293 
-305 SARAVR
+305 
-311 SDRAAKAAPAPSAP
+311 K
-325 PRRGG
+325 
-330 GGASTGTG
+330 
-338 TGTLAPPVTS
+338 
-348 DISPLR
+348 
-354 VGHSDVAKLREA
+354 VGHSDVLKLREA
-366 AQDARRWDSKYGG
+366 AEDARRWDSKYGG

-387 PECLRVDAAPLLL
+387 PECLRVEAAPLLL
-400 GSYSDEVGRALFG
+400 GSYSDEVGRSLFG
-413 AAAELTRLA
+413 ASAELTRLA

-467 YRGFAD
+467 YRGFGD

-478 AQAAVERNRG
+478 AQAALERNRG

-507 KANDAPAAGA
+507 RAGDAHAAGG

-526 ERSRDGDADPSWLGF
+526 ERARDGDQDPSWLGF
-541 YSYDRFAADAAECHL
+541 YSYDRFAADAAECYR

-571 LSRPTEEFVRSHGL
+571 LSKPTEEFVRSHGL

-599 LDAACAAGTRAVE
+599 LDAACEQGVRAVE

-620 RTTEYVRDLL
+620 RTTEYVKDLL
-630 HRLEPYGH
+630 HRLEPYGD
-638 EPRVAELRE
+638 EPRVVELRE
-647 RARPLLV
+647 RARPLLM

>member
-8 PNEKLGTVL
+8 PNEKLGAVL

-64 HLIAAAIGAKL
+64 HLIAAAIGQKL

-101 DVAEAVRS
+101 DVGQAVKS

-130 SLAGSFSVSAYAT
+130 SLAGSFAVSAYAT
-143 PASRWLISPA
+143 PASRWLITPA
-153 DPSVERDANAA
+153 DSSVAREVSPS
-164 RTAVLGPQGT
+164 
-174 TEGARTGA
+174 EGS
-182 GAHGAPGRAAGS
+182 GAPL
-194 SDVETTTESSTTA
+194 
-207 PAASSTEP
+207 
-215 SPTPDTADG
+215 
-224 AAHGTPDAGGYS
+224 
-236 RVPAGPAETPGS
+236 
-248 RRQSGPPA
+248 
-256 AAGARPAAGA
+256 
-266 QAADPPGPGTP
+266 
-277 APGSPRTAS
+277 
-286 IPTQPGP
+286 
-293 QNTSASGTAASA
+293 
-305 SARAVR
+305 
-311 SDRAAKAAPAPSAP
+311 K
-325 PRRGG
+325 
-330 GGASTGTG
+330 
-338 TGTLAPPVTS
+338 
-348 DISPLR
+348 
-354 VGHSDVAKLREA
+354 VGHSDVQKLREA
-366 AQDARRWDSKYGG
+366 AEDARRWDSKYGG

-387 PECLRVDAAPLLL
+387 PECLRVEAAPLLL
-400 GSYSDEVGRALFG
+400 GSYSDDVGRSLFG

-467 YRGFAD
+467 YRGFGD

-478 AQAAVERNRG
+478 AQAALERNRG
-488 LATARTMSF
+488 LATARTLSF

-507 KANDAPAAGA
+507 RAGDAQAAGA
-517 ALKAAEGWL
+517 ALKSAESWL
-526 ERSRDGDADPSWLGF
+526 ERSRPGDSDPTWLGF
-541 YSYDRFAADAAECHL
+541 YSYDRFAADAAECYR

-571 LSRPTEEFVRSHGL
+571 LSKPTEEFVRSHGL

-599 LDAACAAGTRAVE
+599 LDAACEQGVRAVE

-620 RTTEYVRDLL
+620 RTTEYVKDLL
-630 HRLEPYGH
+630 HRLEPYGD
-638 EPRVAELRE
+638 EPRVVELRE
-647 RARPLLV
+647 RARPLLMTT
-654 APA
+654 A

>member
-1 MSREQRG
+1 MSREPRG

-64 HLIAAAIGAKL
+64 HLIAAAIAGKL

-96 LAFPR
+96 LSFPR
-101 DVAEAVRS
+101 DVGQAVRS

-121 RAGSGGIWQ
+121 RGGGGIWQ
-130 SLAGSFSVSAYAT
+130 SLAGSFAVSAYAT
-143 PASRWLISPA
+143 PASRWLISPTDA
-153 DPSVERDANAA
+153 SVA
-164 RTAVLGPQGT
+164 R
-174 TEGARTGA
+174 E
-182 GAHGAPGRAAGS
+182 
-194 SDVETTTESSTTA
+194 A
-207 PAASSTEP
+207 PAAAKDGEP
-215 SPTPDTADG
+215 SAN
-224 AAHGTPDAGGYS
+224 GT
-236 RVPAGPAETPGS
+236 GS
-248 RRQSGPPA
+248 TNGN
-256 AAGARPAAGA
+256 
-266 QAADPPGPGTP
+266 GT
-277 APGSPRTAS
+277 S
-286 IPTQPGP
+286 
-293 QNTSASGTAASA
+293 
-305 SARAVR
+305 
-311 SDRAAKAAPAPSAP
+311 
-325 PRRGG
+325 GG
-330 GGASTGTG
+330 GGHGGGGTDG
-338 TGTLAPPVTS
+338 GLPQ
-348 DISPLR
+348 R

-366 AQDARRWDSKYGG
+366 ADDARRWDSKYGG

-413 AAAELTRLA
+413 ATAELTRLA

-478 AQAAVERNRG
+478 AQAALERNRG

-497 FRLVEARAHA
+497 FRLVEARAQA
-507 KANDAPAAGA
+507 KAGDAQACAA

-526 ERSRDGDADPSWLGF
+526 ERARSGDADPPWLDF
-541 YSYDRFAADAAECHL
+541 HSQERFAADAAECYR
-556 DLKAPRQVRRFTEQA
+556 DLRMPRQVQRFTEQA
-571 LSRPTEEFVRSHGL
+571 LARPTEEFVRSHGL

-630 HRLEPYGH
+630 HRLEPYGD
-638 EPRVAELRE
+638 EPRVVELRE

>member
-8 PNEKLGTVL
+8 PNEKLGAVL

-64 HLIAAAIGAKL
+64 HLIAAAIGQKL

-101 DVAEAVRS
+101 DVGQAVRS

-130 SLAGSFSVSAYAT
+130 SLAGSFAVSAYAT
-143 PASRWLISPA
+143 PASRWLITPA
-153 DPSVERDANAA
+153 DSSVAREANAA
-164 RTAVLGPQGT
+164 
-174 TEGARTGA
+174 EGS
-182 GAHGAPGRAAGS
+182 GAP
-194 SDVETTTESSTTA
+194 
-207 PAASSTEP
+207 
-215 SPTPDTADG
+215 
-224 AAHGTPDAGGYS
+224 
-236 RVPAGPAETPGS
+236 
-248 RRQSGPPA
+248 
-256 AAGARPAAGA
+256 
-266 QAADPPGPGTP
+266 
-277 APGSPRTAS
+277 
-286 IPTQPGP
+286 I
-293 QNTSASGTAASA
+293 
-305 SARAVR
+305 
-311 SDRAAKAAPAPSAP
+311 K
-325 PRRGG
+325 
-330 GGASTGTG
+330 
-338 TGTLAPPVTS
+338 
-348 DISPLR
+348 
-354 VGHSDVAKLREA
+354 VGHSDVQKLREA
-366 AQDARRWDSKYGG
+366 AEDARRWDSKYGG

-387 PECLRVDAAPLLL
+387 PECLRVEAAPLLL

-413 AAAELTRLA
+413 ASAELTRLA

-467 YRGFAD
+467 YRGFGD

-478 AQAAVERNRG
+478 AQAALERNRG

-507 KANDAPAAGA
+507 RAGDAQAAGA

-526 ERSRDGDADPSWLGF
+526 ERSRDGDNDPSWLGF
-541 YSYDRFAADAAECHL
+541 YSYDRFAADAAECYR

-599 LDAACAAGTRAVE
+599 LDAACEQGVRAVE

-630 HRLEPYGH
+630 HRLEPYGD
-638 EPRVAELRE
+638 EPRVVELRE
-647 RARPLLV
+647 RARPLLM

>member
-1 MSREQRG
+1 MSRELRE
-8 PNEKLGTVL
+8 PNEKLGAVL

-101 DVAEAVRS
+101 DVGASVRS
-109 ATELYRL
+109 ATDLYRL

-121 RAGSGGIWQ
+121 RGGGGIWQ
-130 SLAGSFSVSAYAT
+130 SLAGSFSVAAYAT
-143 PASRWLISPA
+143 PVSRWLISPA
-153 DPSVERDANAA
+153 DSSVAREPTVPGTSVQTPSAQAPTAQAPTAHDAPPHDAPA
-164 RTAVLGPQGT
+164 LGPATGPT
-174 TEGARTGA
+174 TGPVTG
-182 GAHGAPGRAAGS
+182 AAGS
-194 SDVETTTESSTTA
+194 LPAPPSTV
-207 PAASSTEP
+207 
-215 SPTPDTADG
+215 
-224 AAHGTPDAGGYS
+224 
-236 RVPAGPAETPGS
+236 VPA
-248 RRQSGPPA
+248 
-256 AAGARPAAGA
+256 
-266 QAADPPGPGTP
+266 
-277 APGSPRTAS
+277 
-286 IPTQPGP
+286 QPGP
-293 QNTSASGTAASA
+293 ET
-305 SARAVR
+305 
-311 SDRAAKAAPAPSAP
+311 
-325 PRRGG
+325 PRDH
-330 GGASTGTG
+330 
-338 TGTLAPPVTS
+338 VQ
-348 DISPLR
+348 R
-354 VGHSDVAKLREA
+354 VGHSDVTKLREA
-366 AQDARRWDSKYGG
+366 AEDARRWDSKYGG

-387 PECLRVDAAPLLL
+387 PECLRVDATPLLL
-400 GSYSDEVGRALFG
+400 GSYSDDVGRALFG
-413 AAAELTRLA
+413 ATAELTRLA

-441 ALRLARAAADV
+441 ALRLSRAAADV

-467 YRGFAD
+467 YRDFPD

-507 KANDAPAAGA
+507 KAGDSAAAGA
-517 ALKAAEGWL
+517 ALRAAEGWL
-526 ERSRDGDADPSWLGF
+526 ERARDGDPDPTWLGF
-541 YSYDRFAADAAECHL
+541 YSYDRFAADAAECYR
-556 DLKAPRQVRRFTEQA
+556 DLKLPRQVRRFTEQA
-571 LSRPTEEFVRSHGL
+571 LSRPTEEYVRSHGL

-630 HRLEPYGH
+630 HRLEPYGD

>member
-8 PNEKLGTVL
+8 PNEKLGAVL

-64 HLIAAAIGAKL
+64 HLIAAAIGQKL

-101 DVAEAVRS
+101 DVGEAVRA
-109 ATELYRL
+109 ATDLYRL

-121 RAGSGGIWQ
+121 RAGGGGIWQ

-143 PASRWLISPA
+143 PASRWLITPA
-153 DPSVERDANAA
+153 DPSVER
-164 RTAVLGPQGT
+164 TAGRG
-174 TEGARTGA
+174 
-182 GAHGAPGRAAGS
+182 GAPGG
-194 SDVETTTESSTTA
+194 
-207 PAASSTEP
+207 P
-215 SPTPDTADG
+215 G
-224 AAHGTPDAGGYS
+224 
-236 RVPAGPAETPGS
+236 PAGIAEH
-248 RRQSGPPA
+248 A
-256 AAGARPAAGA
+256 
-266 QAADPPGPGTP
+266 
-277 APGSPRTAS
+277 
-286 IPTQPGP
+286 
-293 QNTSASGTAASA
+293 
-305 SARAVR
+305 
-311 SDRAAKAAPAPSAP
+311 
-325 PRRGG
+325 
-330 GGASTGTG
+330 
-338 TGTLAPPVTS
+338 
-348 DISPLR
+348 R

-366 AQDARRWDSKYGG
+366 AEDARKWDSKYGG

-413 AAAELTRLA
+413 ATSELTRLA

-478 AQAAVERNRG
+478 AQAALERNRG

-507 KANDAPAAGA
+507 KAGDGPAAAGS
-517 ALKAAEGWL
+517 LKSAEGWL
-526 ERSRDGDADPSWLGF
+526 ERSRDGDADPTWLGF
-541 YSYDRFAADAAECHL
+541 YSYDRFCADAAECYR
-556 DLKAPRQVRRFTEQA
+556 DLRMPREVRRFTEQA

-638 EPRVAELRE
+638 EPRVMELRE

>member
-64 HLIAAAIGAKL
+64 HLIAAAIAGKL

-101 DVAEAVRS
+101 DVGAAVRS

-116 DLAGR
+116 DLGAR
-121 RAGSGGIWQ
+121 RAGGGGIWQ

-143 PASRWLISPA
+143 PASRWLITPA
-153 DPSVERDANAA
+153 DSAAARDAREA
-164 RTAVLGPQGT
+164 
-174 TEGARTGA
+174 EA
-182 GAHGAPGRAAGS
+182 G
-194 SDVETTTESSTTA
+194 
-207 PAASSTEP
+207 
-215 SPTPDTADG
+215 DG
-224 AAHGTPDAGGYS
+224 
-236 RVPAGPAETPGS
+236 
-248 RRQSGPPA
+248 
-256 AAGARPAAGA
+256 
-266 QAADPPGPGTP
+266 
-277 APGSPRTAS
+277 
-286 IPTQPGP
+286 
-293 QNTSASGTAASA
+293 
-305 SARAVR
+305 
-311 SDRAAKAAPAPSAP
+311 K
-325 PRRGG
+325 
-330 GGASTGTG
+330 
-338 TGTLAPPVTS
+338 
-348 DISPLR
+348 PLK
-354 VGHSDVAKLREA
+354 VGHSDVRKLREA
-366 AQDARRWDSKYGG
+366 AEDARRWDSKYGG

-400 GSYSDEVGRALFG
+400 GTYSDEVGRSLFG
-413 AAAELTRLA
+413 ATAELTRLA

-473 EGVDL
+473 DGVDL
-478 AQAAVERNRG
+478 AQAALERNRG
-488 LATARTMSF
+488 LATARTLSF

-507 KANDAPAAGA
+507 KAGDAQAAGA
-517 ALKAAEGWL
+517 ALKSAEAWL
-526 ERSRDGDADPSWLGF
+526 ERSRDGDPDPSWLGF
-541 YSYDRFAADAAECHL
+541 YSEDRFAADAAECYR
-556 DLKAPRQVRRFTEQA
+556 DLKAPGQVRRFTEQA
-571 LSRPTEEFVRSHGL
+571 LSRPTEEYVRSHGL

-599 LDAACAAGTRAVE
+599 LDAACAQGTRAVE

-630 HRLEPYGH
+630 HRLEPYGD

-654 APA
+654 SPA

>member
-50 RWVSKGMVPQGAAP
+50 RWVSKGMVPQGSAP

-101 DVAEAVRS
+101 DVGEAVKS

-121 RAGSGGIWQ
+121 RAGGGGIWQ
-130 SLAGSFSVSAYAT
+130 SLAGSFAVSAYAT
-143 PASRWLISPA
+143 PASRWLITPA
-153 DPSVERDANAA
+153 DPSVERL
-164 RTAVLGPQGT
+164 VGT
-174 TEGARTGA
+174 PAGA
-182 GAHGAPGRAAGS
+182 GQAAPAGAS
-194 SDVETTTESSTTA
+194 A
-207 PAASSTEP
+207 PAAPEAPDGTD
-215 SPTPDTADG
+215 TP
-224 AAHGTPDAGGYS
+224 
-236 RVPAGPAETPGS
+236 V
-248 RRQSGPPA
+248 
-256 AAGARPAAGA
+256 
-266 QAADPPGPGTP
+266 
-277 APGSPRTAS
+277 
-286 IPTQPGP
+286 
-293 QNTSASGTAASA
+293 
-305 SARAVR
+305 
-311 SDRAAKAAPAPSAP
+311 
-325 PRRGG
+325 
-330 GGASTGTG
+330 
-338 TGTLAPPVTS
+338 
-348 DISPLR
+348 R

-366 AQDARRWDSKYGG
+366 AEDARRWDSKYGG

-413 AAAELTRLA
+413 ATAELTRLA

-478 AQAAVERNRG
+478 AQAALERNRG

-507 KANDAPAAGA
+507 KANDAAAAGQ

-526 ERSRDGDADPSWLGF
+526 ERSREGDADPSWLGF
-541 YSYDRFAADAAECHL
+541 YSYDRFAADAAECYR

-630 HRLEPYGH
+630 HRLEPYGD
-638 EPRVAELRE
+638 EPRVMELRE
-647 RARPLLV
+647 RARPLLA

>member
-8 PNEKLGTVL
+8 PNEKLGAVL

-64 HLIAAAIGAKL
+64 HLIAAAIGQKL

-101 DVAEAVRS
+101 DVGQAVRS

-130 SLAGSFSVSAYAT
+130 SLAGSFAVSAYAT
-143 PASRWLISPA
+143 PASRWLITPA
-153 DPSVERDANAA
+153 DSSVAREAN
-164 RTAVLGPQGT
+164 L
-174 TEGARTGA
+174 TEGS
-182 GAHGAPGRAAGS
+182 GAPL
-194 SDVETTTESSTTA
+194 
-207 PAASSTEP
+207 
-215 SPTPDTADG
+215 
-224 AAHGTPDAGGYS
+224 
-236 RVPAGPAETPGS
+236 
-248 RRQSGPPA
+248 
-256 AAGARPAAGA
+256 
-266 QAADPPGPGTP
+266 
-277 APGSPRTAS
+277 
-286 IPTQPGP
+286 
-293 QNTSASGTAASA
+293 
-305 SARAVR
+305 
-311 SDRAAKAAPAPSAP
+311 K
-325 PRRGG
+325 
-330 GGASTGTG
+330 
-338 TGTLAPPVTS
+338 
-348 DISPLR
+348 
-354 VGHSDVAKLREA
+354 VGHSDVQKLREA
-366 AQDARRWDSKYGG
+366 AEDARRWDSKYGG

-387 PECLRVDAAPLLL
+387 PECLRVEAAPLLL

-413 AAAELTRLA
+413 ASAELTRLA

-467 YRGFAD
+467 YRGFGD

-478 AQAAVERNRG
+478 AQAALERNRG

-507 KANDAPAAGA
+507 RAGDAPAAGA
-517 ALKAAEGWL
+517 ALKASESWL
-526 ERSRDGDADPSWLGF
+526 ERSREGDNDPSWLGF
-541 YSYDRFAADAAECHL
+541 YGYDRFAADAAECYR

-571 LSRPTEEFVRSHGL
+571 LSKPTEEFVRSHGL

-599 LDAACAAGTRAVE
+599 LDAACEQGVRAVE

-620 RTTEYVRDLL
+620 RTTEYVKDLL
-630 HRLEPYGH
+630 HRLEPYGD
-638 EPRVAELRE
+638 EPRVVELRE
-647 RARPLLV
+647 RARPLLM

>member
-1 MSREQRG
+1 MSRELRE
-8 PNEKLGTVL
+8 PNEKLGAVL

-101 DVAEAVRS
+101 DVGAAVRS
-109 ATELYRL
+109 ATDLYRL

-121 RAGSGGIWQ
+121 RGGGGIWQ
-130 SLAGSFSVSAYAT
+130 SLAGSFAVSAYAT

-153 DPSVERDANAA
+153 DSSVAREPAPARAA
-164 RTAVLGPQGT
+164 S
-174 TEGARTGA
+174 
-182 GAHGAPGRAAGS
+182 APG
-194 SDVETTTESSTTA
+194 
-207 PAASSTEP
+207 
-215 SPTPDTADG
+215 TPPEG
-224 AAHGTPDAGGYS
+224 LG
-236 RVPAGPAETPGS
+236 
-248 RRQSGPPA
+248 SGPPSTVV
-256 AAGARPAAGA
+256 PA
-266 QAADPPGPGTP
+266 QPGTETPHAPREQSLVP
-277 APGSPRTAS
+277 AVAPTAVTPSDLSP
-286 IPTQPGP
+286 Q
-293 QNTSASGTAASA
+293 
-305 SARAVR
+305 
-311 SDRAAKAAPAPSAP
+311 
-325 PRRGG
+325 
-330 GGASTGTG
+330 
-338 TGTLAPPVTS
+338 
-348 DISPLR
+348 R
-354 VGHSDVAKLREA
+354 VGHSDVTKLREA
-366 AQDARRWDSKYGG
+366 AEDARRWDSKYGG

-413 AAAELTRLA
+413 ATAELTRLA

-467 YRGFAD
+467 YRDFPD

-497 FRLVEARAHA
+497 FRLIEARAHA
-507 KANDAPAAGA
+507 KAGDSAAAGA
-517 ALKAAEGWL
+517 ALRAAEGWL
-526 ERSRDGDADPSWLGF
+526 ERAREGDADPTWLGF
-541 YSYDRFAADAAECHL
+541 YSYDRFAADAAECYR
-556 DLKAPRQVRRFTEQA
+556 DLKLPRQVRRFTEQA
-571 LSRPTEEFVRSHGL
+571 LSRPTEEYARSHGL

-620 RTTEYVRDLL
+620 RTNEYVRDLL
-630 HRLEPYGH
+630 HRLEPYGD

>member
-64 HLIAAAIGAKL
+64 HLIAAAIGQKL

-101 DVAEAVRS
+101 DVGAAVKS

-121 RAGSGGIWQ
+121 RTGGGIWQ
-130 SLAGSFSVSAYAT
+130 SLAGSFAVSAYAT
-143 PASRWLISPA
+143 PASRWLITPA
-153 DPSVERDANAA
+153 DSSVA
-164 RTAVLGPQGT
+164 REAQPLESGGDNTPQ
-174 TEGARTGA
+174 
-182 GAHGAPGRAAGS
+182 
-194 SDVETTTESSTTA
+194 
-207 PAASSTEP
+207 
-215 SPTPDTADG
+215 
-224 AAHGTPDAGGYS
+224 
-236 RVPAGPAETPGS
+236 
-248 RRQSGPPA
+248 
-256 AAGARPAAGA
+256 
-266 QAADPPGPGTP
+266 
-277 APGSPRTAS
+277 
-286 IPTQPGP
+286 
-293 QNTSASGTAASA
+293 
-305 SARAVR
+305 
-311 SDRAAKAAPAPSAP
+311 K
-325 PRRGG
+325 
-330 GGASTGTG
+330 
-338 TGTLAPPVTS
+338 
-348 DISPLR
+348 
-354 VGHSDVAKLREA
+354 VGHSDVQKLREA
-366 AQDARRWDSKYGG
+366 AEDARRWDSKYGG

-387 PECLRVDAAPLLL
+387 PECLRVEAAPLLL
-400 GSYSDEVGRALFG
+400 GAYSDDVGRALFG
-413 AAAELTRLA
+413 ASAELTRLA

-467 YRGFAD
+467 YRGFGD

-478 AQAAVERNRG
+478 AQAALERNRG

-507 KANDAPAAGA
+507 RASDAHAAGA
-517 ALKAAEGWL
+517 ALRAAEGWL
-526 ERSRDGDADPSWLGF
+526 ERARDGDHDPSWLGF
-541 YSYDRFAADAAECHL
+541 YSYDRFAADAAECYR

-571 LSRPTEEFVRSHGL
+571 LSKPTEEFVRSHGL

-599 LDAACAAGTRAVE
+599 LDAACEQGTRALE

-620 RTTEYVRDLL
+620 RTTEYVKDLL
-630 HRLEPYGH
+630 HRLEPYGD
-638 EPRVAELRE
+638 EPRVVELRE
-647 RARPLLV
+647 RARPLLM

>member
-8 PNEKLGTVL
+8 PNEKLGAVL

-28 RRVNDLGAQR
+28 RRVNDLGSQR

-64 HLIAAAIGAKL
+64 HLIAAAIGQKL

-101 DVAEAVRS
+101 DVRAAVKS

-121 RAGSGGIWQ
+121 RAGGGIWQ
-130 SLAGSFSVSAYAT
+130 SLAGSFAVSAYAT
-143 PASRWLISPA
+143 PASRWLITPA
-153 DPSVERDANAA
+153 DSSVA
-164 RTAVLGPQGT
+164 REPHVA
-174 TEGARTGA
+174 EGAA
-182 GAHGAPGRAAGS
+182 GP
-194 SDVETTTESSTTA
+194 ESTDSA
-207 PAASSTEP
+207 E
-215 SPTPDTADG
+215 DG
-224 AAHGTPDAGGYS
+224 AK
-236 RVPAGPAETPGS
+236 V
-248 RRQSGPPA
+248 Q
-256 AAGARPAAGA
+256 
-266 QAADPPGPGTP
+266 
-277 APGSPRTAS
+277 
-286 IPTQPGP
+286 
-293 QNTSASGTAASA
+293 
-305 SARAVR
+305 
-311 SDRAAKAAPAPSAP
+311 K
-325 PRRGG
+325 
-330 GGASTGTG
+330 
-338 TGTLAPPVTS
+338 
-348 DISPLR
+348 
-354 VGHSDVAKLREA
+354 VGHSDVQKLREA
-366 AQDARRWDSKYGG
+366 AEDARRWDSKYGG

-387 PECLRVDAAPLLL
+387 PECLRVEAAPLLL
-400 GSYSDEVGRALFG
+400 GSYSDEVGRSLFG

-467 YRGFAD
+467 YRGFGD

-478 AQAAVERNRG
+478 AQAALERNRG

-507 KANDAPAAGA
+507 RAGDAQAAGA
-517 ALKAAEGWL
+517 ALRAAEGWL
-526 ERSRDGDADPSWLGF
+526 ERARDGDSDPSWLGF
-541 YSYDRFAADAAECHL
+541 YSYDRFAADAAECYR

-599 LDAACAAGTRAVE
+599 LDAACEQGTRALE

-620 RTTEYVRDLL
+620 RTTEYVKDLL
-630 HRLEPYGH
+630 HRLEPYGD
-638 EPRVAELRE
+638 EPRVVELRE

>member
-64 HLIAAAIGAKL
+64 HLIAAAIGQKL

-101 DVAEAVRS
+101 DVGAAVKS

-121 RAGSGGIWQ
+121 RTGGGIWQ
-130 SLAGSFSVSAYAT
+130 SLAGSFAVSAYAT
-143 PASRWLISPA
+143 PASRWLITPA
-153 DPSVERDANAA
+153 DSSVARDAQPLESGGDN
-164 RTAVLGPQGT
+164 TPQ
-174 TEGARTGA
+174 
-182 GAHGAPGRAAGS
+182 
-194 SDVETTTESSTTA
+194 
-207 PAASSTEP
+207 
-215 SPTPDTADG
+215 
-224 AAHGTPDAGGYS
+224 
-236 RVPAGPAETPGS
+236 
-248 RRQSGPPA
+248 
-256 AAGARPAAGA
+256 
-266 QAADPPGPGTP
+266 
-277 APGSPRTAS
+277 
-286 IPTQPGP
+286 
-293 QNTSASGTAASA
+293 
-305 SARAVR
+305 
-311 SDRAAKAAPAPSAP
+311 K
-325 PRRGG
+325 
-330 GGASTGTG
+330 
-338 TGTLAPPVTS
+338 
-348 DISPLR
+348 
-354 VGHSDVAKLREA
+354 VGHSDVRKLREA
-366 AQDARRWDSKYGG
+366 AEDARRWDSKYGG

-387 PECLRVDAAPLLL
+387 PECLRVEAAPLLL
-400 GSYSDEVGRALFG
+400 GAYSDDVGRALFG
-413 AAAELTRLA
+413 ASAELTRLA

-467 YRGFAD
+467 YRGFGD

-478 AQAAVERNRG
+478 AQAALERNRG

-507 KANDAPAAGA
+507 RAGDAHAAGA
-517 ALKAAEGWL
+517 SLRAAEGWL
-526 ERSRDGDADPSWLGF
+526 ERARDGDHDPSWLGF
-541 YSYDRFAADAAECHL
+541 YSYDRFAADAAECYR

-571 LSRPTEEFVRSHGL
+571 LSKPTEEFVRSHGL

-599 LDAACAAGTRAVE
+599 LDAACEQGTRALE

-620 RTTEYVRDLL
+620 RTTEYVKDLL
-630 HRLEPYGH
+630 HRLEPYGD
-638 EPRVAELRE
+638 EPRVVELRE
-647 RARPLLV
+647 RARPLLM

>member
-1 MSREQRG
+1 MSRELRE

-101 DVAEAVRS
+101 DVAAAVRS
-109 ATELYRL
+109 ATDLYRL

-121 RAGSGGIWQ
+121 RGGGGIWQ
-130 SLAGSFSVSAYAT
+130 SLAGSFAVSAYAM
-143 PASRWLISPA
+143 PASRWLITPA
-153 DPSVERDANAA
+153 DSSVAREAPGAA
-164 RTAVLGPQGT
+164 GSAAGGTGTAVAPGAVHSGPAGQGT
-174 TEGARTGA
+174 GSAGA
-182 GAHGAPGRAAGS
+182 GAAASGVTAAGIS
-194 SDVETTTESSTTA
+194 
-207 PAASSTEP
+207 AAGITVP
-215 SPTPDTADG
+215 SL
-224 AAHGTPDAGGYS
+224 
-236 RVPAGPAETPGS
+236 AGPGPSAGS
-248 RRQSGPPA
+248 PA
-256 AAGARPAAGA
+256 AAGAPARGDRTEGRPERTAPTG
-266 QAADPPGPGTP
+266 P
-277 APGSPRTAS
+277 APAGPPLDASP
-286 IPTQPGP
+286 Q
-293 QNTSASGTAASA
+293 
-305 SARAVR
+305 
-311 SDRAAKAAPAPSAP
+311 
-325 PRRGG
+325 
-330 GGASTGTG
+330 
-338 TGTLAPPVTS
+338 
-348 DISPLR
+348 R

-366 AQDARRWDSKYGG
+366 AEDARRWDSKYGG

-413 AAAELTRLA
+413 ATAELTRLA

-467 YRGFAD
+467 YRDFAD

-478 AQAAVERNRG
+478 AQAAIERNRG
-488 LATARTMSF
+488 LATSRTMSF

-507 KANDAPAAGA
+507 KAGDSAAAGA
-517 ALKAAEGWL
+517 ALRAAEGWL
-526 ERSRDGDADPSWLGF
+526 ERAREGDPDPSWLGF
-541 YSYDRFAADAAECHL
+541 YSYDRFAADAAECYR
-556 DLKAPRQVRRFTEQA
+556 DLKLPRQVRRFTEQA
-571 LSRPTEEFVRSHGL
+571 LSRPTEEYVRSHGL

-599 LDAACAAGTRAVE
+599 LDAACAQGTRAVE

-630 HRLEPYGH
+630 HRLEPYGD

-654 APA
+654 APV

>member
-1 MSREQRG
+1 MSRELRE
-8 PNEKLGTVL
+8 PNEKLGAVL

-101 DVAEAVRS
+101 DVGEAVRS
-109 ATELYRL
+109 ATDLYRL

-121 RAGSGGIWQ
+121 RGGAGGSGGIWQ
-130 SLAGSFSVSAYAT
+130 SLAGSFAVSAYAT

-153 DPSVERDANAA
+153 DGSVAREPAA
-164 RTAVLGPQGT
+164 PPRETVASREP
-174 TEGARTGA
+174 
-182 GAHGAPGRAAGS
+182 AAG
-194 SDVETTTESSTTA
+194 TA
-207 PAASSTEP
+207 SP
-215 SPTPDTADG
+215 SPT
-224 AAHGTPDAGGYS
+224 S
-236 RVPAGPAETPGS
+236 S
-248 RRQSGPPA
+248 S
-256 AAGARPAAGA
+256 
-266 QAADPPGPGTP
+266 
-277 APGSPRTAS
+277 SS
-286 IPTQPGP
+286 
-293 QNTSASGTAASA
+293 SSA
-305 SARAVR
+305 SAPSSSSSGLPAQ
-311 SDRAAKAAPAPSAP
+311 SSGETPHAPPAPASALGLYDP
-325 PRRGG
+325 
-330 GGASTGTG
+330 
-338 TGTLAPPVTS
+338 APQ
-348 DISPLR
+348 R
-354 VGHSDVAKLREA
+354 VGHSDVTKLREA
-366 AQDARRWDSKYGG
+366 AEDARRWDSKYGG

-400 GSYSDEVGRALFG
+400 GSYSDDVGRALFG
-413 AAAELTRLA
+413 ATAELTRLA

-467 YRGFAD
+467 YRDFPD

-507 KANDAPAAGA
+507 KAGDSAAAGA
-517 ALKAAEGWL
+517 ALRAAEGWL
-526 ERSRDGDADPSWLGF
+526 ERAREGDPDPTWLGF
-541 YSYDRFAADAAECHL
+541 YSYDRFAADAAECYR
-556 DLKAPRQVRRFTEQA
+556 DLKLPRQVRRFTEQA
-571 LSRPTEEFVRSHGL
+571 LSRPTEEYVRSHGL

-630 HRLEPYGH
+630 HRLEPYGD

-654 APA
+654 AQG